1 MAQLAST
8 GDANFDYPA
17 KGLSNFYAI
26 EFYFFLIYIQSLSV
40 YIQILASYM
49 MFRPICPSRQV
60 EGMLTCFG
68 CYLPQRRKFLY
79 FYFYVICSFWNQ
91 PLKILLT

>member
-1 MAQLAST
+1 MSDVFSWLERAYLLTWVLYKWYCLSLKVSYLEAPMAQLAST

-40 YIQILASYM
+40 LHTDTSILHDVQTYM
-49 MFRPICPSRQV
+49 
-60 EGMLTCFG
+60 
-68 CYLPQRRKFLY
+68 
-79 FYFYVICSFWNQ
+79 SF
-91 PLKILLT
+91 